1 MVIRDSFIQR
11 SSQGLVFHGAAIHFI
26 NKLGNQDALFREGKG
41 AQLRNH
47 FRNYAPHLIGESKRG
62 KCVLR
67 ESLSKTAASLKSE
80 QKIKL

>member
-1 MVIRDSFIQR
+1 
-11 SSQGLVFHGAAIHFI
+11 
-26 NKLGNQDALFREGKG
+26 
-41 AQLRNH
+41 LRNR
-47 FRNYAPHLIGESKRG
+47 FRNHALHLIGESKRG